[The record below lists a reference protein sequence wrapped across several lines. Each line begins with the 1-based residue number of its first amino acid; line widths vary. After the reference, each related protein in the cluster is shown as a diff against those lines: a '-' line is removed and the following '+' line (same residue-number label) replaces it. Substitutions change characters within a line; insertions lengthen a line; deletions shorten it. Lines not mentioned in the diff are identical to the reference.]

1 MDNWNFSKKHRQMS
15 RQMGRR
21 KTTTKIDYLTATPA
35 IIVADA
41 VAKLS
46 FFAEMASIEEESE
59 SFTDANSDCNDDS
72 RSWVEA

>member
-1 MDNWNFSKKHRQMS
+1 MS

-72 RSWVEA
+72 RS

>member
-1 MDNWNFSKKHRQMS
+1 MS

-46 FFAEMASIEEESE
+46 FLPKWHLLRRKVNLLPMQTVIVMMIAGAELR
-59 SFTDANSDCNDDS
+59 
-72 RSWVEA
+72 RS